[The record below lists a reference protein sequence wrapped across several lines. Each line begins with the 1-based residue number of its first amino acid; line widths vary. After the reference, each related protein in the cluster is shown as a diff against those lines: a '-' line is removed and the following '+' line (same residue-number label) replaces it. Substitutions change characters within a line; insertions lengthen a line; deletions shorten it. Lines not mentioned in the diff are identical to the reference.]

1 MDRNL
6 SLAQIRSR
14 AIMLAAVAILGALF
28 AVGAGATLTH
38 ASASGDAYP
47 AKLEVLRAGVEDGRL
62 DVLADITKRAD
73 GDRVRVSFIA
83 NGKRFRFTAPVDD
96 GSIRFKRLLPSS
108 QRGMSTGIMEIS
120 YEGNDRVR
128 PTEVRLR
135 AANGKA
141 GLQRDLL
148 SLHNGVITARGSLT
162 GRAHGV
168 VRLILSYE
176 RPNGTV
182 GDWQGRASV
191 RDDGSWRL
199 EENLPADARAGGYL
213 SIQFTGY
220 YPRRVRGEQLAKQL
234 LDGQTFD
241 LPKGTS
247 SEPAPAGDAVARAP
261 VSVPAVSD
269 PPTGKVPESSIPV
282 APLPAP
288 GPGGKATLR
297 PVGSVI
303 LSDADAASRVKRS
316 SFEPRAGNA
325 TANQKVPTSAELGRF
340 RTYSPDWGE
349 CAEKFKPYIT
359 GNFTGTTD
367 EQIQRVAHKWGID
380 EDIVRAVAVKES
392 YWNQDARGDWDPNT
406 QNYMSYGLTQVRRNS
421 RGESAPNWDG
431 TFPLSRDS
439 TAFNLDFWAASVRQ
453 YYEGCSTWLNDL
465 GVSYAPGDMWG
476 SVGAWYAGRWY
487 NADAKWYIGEVKTIL
502 NNRTWE
508 QTGF

>member
-1 MDRNL
+1 MQRNAL
-6 SLAQIRSR
+6 SQLAVVTVSLPRV
-14 AIMLAAVAILGALF
+14 LLTLF
-28 AVGAGATLTH
+28 ALVAVLVA
-38 ASASGDAYP
+38 P
-47 AKLEVLRAGVEDGRL
+47 AV
-62 DVLADITKRAD
+62 
-73 GDRVRVSFIA
+73 
-83 NGKRFRFTAPVDD
+83 
-96 GSIRFKRLLPSS
+96 
-108 QRGMSTGIMEIS
+108 
-120 YEGNDRVR
+120 
-128 PTEVRLR
+128 
-135 AANGKA
+135 
-141 GLQRDLL
+141 
-148 SLHNGVITARGSLT
+148 
-162 GRAHGV
+162 
-168 VRLILSYE
+168 
-176 RPNGTV
+176 
-182 GDWQGRASV
+182 
-191 RDDGSWRL
+191 
-199 EENLPADARAGGYL
+199 ADARHRCGHRGAVC
-213 SIQFTGY
+213 STPPAPPTTAVNTTQTSVA
-220 YPRRVRGEQLAKQL
+220 PGEQLTVNWTAPEASSATDWISVFEVSVSNDQYGDWKYTNGEASGPMTLTAPDTAGDYELRYLLNDGYESTAKSA
-234 LDGQTFD
+234 TI
-241 LPKGTS
+241 TVTAT
-247 SEPAPAGDAVARAP
+247 PAPTAE
-261 VSVPAVSD
+261 
-269 PPTGKVPESSIPV
+269 TET
-282 APLPAP
+282 PAP
-288 GPGGKATLR
+288 TAEKATTR

-406 QNYMSYGLTQVRRNS
+406 QDYMSYGLTQVRRNS

-487 NADAKWYIGEVKTIL
+487 NADAQWYIGEVKTIL
-502 NNRTWE
+502 NNRTWK